1 MGGNYTVTYCVFQI
15 HAPPMIL
22 NSDISIYFFLVTACL
37 AGCYC
42 FSMSADRPL
51 SEPEIAL
58 YSCFIQGHTV
68 FLKKLQYAS
77 WDLSNLPHCMH
88 TVVLLE
94 YRTVQ
99 HTFTA
104 SIITISIVSPCIKT
118 TQHSQATKPTK
129 HSHHFSLEEDMNQ
142 VQ

>member
-1 MGGNYTVTYCVFQI
+1 MGGNYTITYCVFQI

-37 AGCYC
+37 DGCYC

-58 YSCFIQGHTV
+58 YSFLTIQGHTV

-94 YRTVQ
+94 YSTK
-99 HTFTA
+99 HTTFT
-104 SIITISIVSPCIKT
+104 IVDHRFRSFLRNQT